1 MDALSAFLERQK
13 KNLKGRGH
21 FLGLL
26 NVVIGRT
33 IAAKDGTVIARG
45 VAWRELAALLKRL
58 RWDPDLVS
66 DLGVEAQDL
75 PPRDR
80 QRYWYTAI
88 ARAHVDGPEAAKAGD
103 RYAEL
108 LRKQG
113 FDVAARPSG

>member
-1 MDALSAFLERQK
+1 MDALSTFLEGQK
-13 KNLKGRGH
+13 KNLKGSGP

-33 IAAKDGTVIARG
+33 ITAKDGTVIGRG
-45 VAWRELAALLKRL
+45 VTWRELAGLLKRL
-58 RWDPDLVS
+58 RWEPELVNE
-66 DLGVEAQDL
+66 LGIESQDL

-88 ARAHVDGPEAAKAGD
+88 ARAHVDGIEAAKAGD
-103 RYAEL
+103 QYAEL

-113 FDVAARPSG
+113 FDVAEGPIG

>member
-1 MDALSAFLERQK
+1 MDALSEFLEGQK
-13 KNLKGRGH
+13 KHLKIRSH

-33 IAAKDGTVIARG
+33 ITAKDGTVIARG
-45 VAWRELAALLKRL
+45 VTWREMAGLLKRM
-58 RWDPDLVS
+58 RWEPELVS
-66 DLGVEAQDL
+66 DLGVEAQGL

-103 RYAEL
+103 RYADL

-113 FDVAARPSG
+113 FDVTAGPAS